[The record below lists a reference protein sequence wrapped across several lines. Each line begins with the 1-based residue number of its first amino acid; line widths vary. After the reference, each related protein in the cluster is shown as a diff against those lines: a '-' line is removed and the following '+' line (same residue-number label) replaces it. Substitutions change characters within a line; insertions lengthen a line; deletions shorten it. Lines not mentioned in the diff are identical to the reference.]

1 MPDARE
7 AEVINPALKDR
18 KMAKR
23 KCPRC
28 NGKGVI
34 PCPMDYGDDDERHP
48 SSCPGCGGDPK
59 ARVECPDC
67 EGTGKIDD

>member
-1 MPDARE
+1 
-7 AEVINPALKDR
+7 
-18 KMAKR
+18 MAKR

-28 NGKGVI
+28 KGKGEI

-48 SSCPGCGGDPK
+48 SNCPGCGGDPNTL
-59 ARVECPDC
+59 VECPDC

>member
-1 MPDARE
+1 
-7 AEVINPALKDR
+7 
-18 KMAKR
+18 MAKR

-28 NGKGVI
+28 KGKGEI

-48 SSCPGCGGDPK
+48 SNCPGCGGDPNV
-59 ARVECPDC
+59 RVECPDC